1 MSEFVKLTSA
11 YVSGALYINPLHI
24 EYFHARKDGGA
35 YVCILADG
43 DRAHEVTET
52 PEQIMALIDGPA
64 DRDALVVEADPN
76 APPQRDVEFT
86 RALGALVN
94 CHSREIGSDTPDYL
108 LADYL
113 MGCLRAYEAAT
124 AARDKWCGYRGVGG
138 FNAACIDGPDNLD
151 APSGEAV

>member
-64 DRDALVVEADPN
+64 DRDALVVEADSN
-76 APPQRDVEFT
+76 APAQRDVEFT
-86 RALGALVN
+86 RALAALVN
-94 CHSREIGSDTPDYL
+94 CHSRENGSDTPDYL

-124 AARDKWCGYRGVGG
+124 VARDKWCGYRGVGG
-138 FNAACIDGPDNLD
+138 FNAACLRH
-151 APSGEAV
+151 APVEDL

>member
-1 MSEFVKLTSA
+1 MSEFVKLTRMHNKGPIWVNFGRVRAIFIDSA
-11 YVSGALYINPLHI
+11 GDSLLEFRED
-24 EYFHARKDGGA
+24 EYN
-35 YVCILADG
+35 Y
-43 DRAHEVTET
+43 VTET

-64 DRDALVVEADPN
+64 DRDALVVEADSN
-76 APPQRDVEFT
+76 APAQRDVEFT
-86 RALGALVN
+86 RALAALVN

>member
-1 MSEFVKLTSA
+1 MSEFVKLTRMHNKGPIWVNFGRVRAIFIDSA
-11 YVSGALYINPLHI
+11 GDSLLEFRED
-24 EYFHARKDGGA
+24 EYN
-35 YVCILADG
+35 Y
-43 DRAHEVTET
+43 VTET

-64 DRDALVVEADPN
+64 DRDALVVEADSN
-76 APPQRDVEFT
+76 APAQRDVEFT
-86 RALGALVN
+86 RALAALVN
-94 CHSREIGSDTPDYL
+94 CHSRENGSDTPDYL

-124 AARDKWCGYRGVGG
+124 AARDKWCGYRGMGG

>member
-1 MSEFVKLTSA
+1 MSEFVKLTRMHNKGPIWVNFGRVRAIFIDSA
-11 YVSGALYINPLHI
+11 GDSLLEFRED
-24 EYFHARKDGGA
+24 EYN
-35 YVCILADG
+35 Y
-43 DRAHEVTET
+43 VTET

-64 DRDALVVEADPN
+64 DRDALVVEADSN
-76 APPQRDVEFT
+76 APAQRDVEFT
-86 RALGALVN
+86 RALAALVN
-94 CHSREIGSDTPDYL
+94 CHSRENGSDTPDYL

>member
-1 MSEFVKLTSA
+1 MSEFVKLTRMHNKGPIWVNFGRVRAIFIDSA
-11 YVSGALYINPLHI
+11 GDSLLEFRED
-24 EYFHARKDGGA
+24 EYN
-35 YVCILADG
+35 Y
-43 DRAHEVTET
+43 VTET

-64 DRDALVVEADPN
+64 DRDALVVEADSN
-76 APPQRDVEFT
+76 APAQRDVEFT
-86 RALGALVN
+86 RALAALVN
-94 CHSREIGSDTPDYL
+94 CHSRENGSDTPDYL

-124 AARDKWCGYRGVGG
+124 AARDKWYGYRGMGG